1 MQAQTAQTAIGAHL
15 SDNTWGL
22 LDPNLPFRAQREP
35 ARLLWMNSPEMPLD
49 LQGPIDRPFDRM
61 GADFAGAPAI
71 EHLKAVARRFADRIA
86 MSDGTH
92 HVTYSDFL
100 ARALRLAQAIA
111 AVTSEGEAVGS
122 FLGNSVW
129 QPIAM
134 LACMAAGRLLV
145 PLNTRDPARRLADI
159 AAAARISVLI
169 GEGEASA
176 AEWIE
181 DSKLRWIDIE
191 PISERTVASPP
202 LPAVSVDAPALVL
215 YTSGST
221 GQPKGVVNS
230 QRSLLQRVQQYV
242 DACHTDAAD
251 VFMPLSGPTTIA
263 GCREM
268 LSALLTGAR
277 LHIVDVEALGLRGL
291 LRQMRS
297 QRVTITYIVPTLLR
311 ALITASE
318 PGDFESLRIVRI
330 GGEKVLWTDI
340 ALVRKV
346 VRPACFIQVSYLST
360 ETTGTQWFIPHDWDE
375 QDVTV
380 PVGYLLPGIAFAIL
394 DEDGESVPIGDVG
407 ELVIRSRY
415 VLLGYWE
422 NGQLSPALP
431 DTDDQLSRVFPT
443 GDLVTLD
450 ARGLMRVVGRKG
462 RQLKINGRR
471 VEPAELE
478 TVLRKIPYVRD
489 AVTIVTDANEL
500 VVFASSGDPARSTF
514 TTDIRNVVRQ
524 TLPTALH
531 PTRLHEIAEIPRIA
545 GGKVDVAR
553 LKVLDLENRKSSPAP
568 RLPAMNGIMEA
579 EEVVQQ
585 VWTSILGTADAA
597 GRWDEAGGDSLK
609 LLRCVLGLEEL
620 TGRELNMEAFT
631 VDMSAAD
638 MIHVLVTDARPE
650 RRQQDVELLPHLVM
664 LPGSMGYGPSLAA
677 FGAQLS
683 KVAHVIPIRY
693 PDLTATLTGCGS
705 VDDMAALAME
715 QIKAAQPRGD
725 IRLIGYSL
733 GGGVAFE
740 VATRLIV
747 EGRSVK
753 FLGILDTNIG
763 PRKHNYRETL
773 SRTLQR
779 IGSHRVTIYRM
790 LCRAISKCVVR
801 LGWQVPFCRLLESR
815 IWTHLPG
822 TRFILRLELEEILRM
837 QAFDRWRAASKTRLP
852 ITGTIFACNRR
863 SSQAHLGW
871 DSLFAQLDMIPIA
884 GGHLDLVIDPHLS
897 VNRPVIE
904 RAIASSYS

>member
-1 MQAQTAQTAIGAHL
+1 MAQTPIRADL
-15 SDNTWGL
+15 SKKACGL
-22 LDPNLPFRAQREP
+22 SGPNLRVQREP
-35 ARLLWMNSPEMPLD
+35 ARLLWVHSPEMPLD
-49 LQGPIDRPFDRM
+49 LQGPIGRPFERM

-71 EHLKAVARRFADRIA
+71 EHLRAVARKFADKIA
-86 MSDGTH
+86 VSDGIYQF
-92 HVTYSDFL
+92 TYAEFL
-100 ARALRLAQAIA
+100 ARVLRLAQAIA
-111 AVTSEGEAVGS
+111 AMTSEGEAVGS
-122 FLGNSVW
+122 FLGISMW

-145 PLNTRDPARRLADI
+145 PLNTRDPARRQADI

-169 GEGEASA
+169 GEGETGA

-181 DSKLRWIDIE
+181 SGNLRWIDIE
-191 PISERTVASPP
+191 TISEQTVASPL
-202 LPAVSVDAPALVL
+202 LPPVSVDAPALVL

-242 DACHTDAAD
+242 DACHTDATD

-263 GCREM
+263 GCREQ

-291 LRQMRS
+291 RRQMRS

-311 ALITASE
+311 ALANGSE

-346 VRPACFIQVSYLST
+346 VQPGCFIQVSYLST
-360 ETTGTQWFIPHDWDE
+360 ETTGTQWFIPDDCE
-375 QDVTV
+375 QQDVTV
-380 PVGYLLPGIAFAIL
+380 PVGYLLPGISFAVL
-394 DEDGESVPIGDVG
+394 DEDGKSVPIGDVG
-407 ELVIRSRY
+407 ELVIKSRY
-415 VLLGYWE
+415 VLLGYWD
-422 NGQLSPALP
+422 NGQLSRVPP
-431 DTDDQLSRVFPT
+431 DADDPLSRVFPT
-443 GDLVTLD
+443 GDLVTID

-478 TVLRKIPYVRD
+478 TVLRKTPYVRD

-500 VVFASSGDPARSTF
+500 VAFASSCDPARSTF

-524 TLPTALH
+524 TLPSALH
-531 PTRLHEIAEIPRIA
+531 PTRLHEIAEIPRTA

-553 LKVLDLENRKSSPAP
+553 LKVLDLENRRSSPAP
-568 RLPAMNGIMEA
+568 QLPAMKEMVEA
-579 EEVVQQ
+579 KEVVQQ

-609 LLRCVLGLEEL
+609 LLRCVMDLEEL
-620 TGRELNMEAFT
+620 TGEELNMQAFT

-638 MIHVLVTDARPE
+638 MVDVLVVEARPE
-650 RRQQDVELLPHLVM
+650 WRQRDAELLPLLVM

-683 KVAHVIPIRY
+683 KVARVIPIRY
-693 PDLTATLTGCGS
+693 PDLTATLAGCGS
-705 VDDMAALAME
+705 VDHMATLAME

-740 VATRLIV
+740 LASRLIA

-763 PRKHNYRETL
+763 PHQYSNYREAL

-779 IGSHRVTIYRM
+779 IRSHRVTVYRM
-790 LCRAISKCVVR
+790 LCRVISKCVVR
-801 LGWQVPFCRLLESR
+801 LKWQVPFCRLLESQ

-852 ITGTIFACNRR
+852 ITGTVFACNRR
-863 SSQAHLGW
+863 SSQKHLGW
-871 DSLFAQLDMIPIA
+871 DSVFAQLDVIPIA
-884 GGHLDLVIDPHLS
+884 GGHLDLVVEPHVA
-897 VNRPVIE
+897 VNLPIIQ
-904 RAIASSYS
+904 RAVAASYS

>member
-1 MQAQTAQTAIGAHL
+1 MMGTAMQAQTPMGAHL
-15 SDNTWGL
+15 SD
-22 LDPNLPFRAQREP
+22 RAQREP
-35 ARLLWMNSPEMPLD
+35 ARPLWMNSSEMPLD

-61 GADFAGAPAI
+61 GADFAAAPAI
-71 EHLKAVARRFADRIA
+71 EHLKAIARRFADKTA
-86 MSDGTH
+86 LSDRTH
-92 HVTYSDFL
+92 HITYSDFL
-100 ARALRLAQAIA
+100 AKVLRLANAIA

-145 PLNTRDPARRLADI
+145 PLNIRDPARRLTDI
-159 AAAARISVLI
+159 TTAARISVLI
-169 GEGEASA
+169 GQGDSSA

-181 DSKLRWIDIE
+181 GSKLRWIDIE
-191 PISERTVASPP
+191 PVSERTVAGLP
-202 LPAVSVDAPALVL
+202 LPPVSVDAPALVL

-242 DACHTDAAD
+242 DACHTNASD

-263 GCREM
+263 GCREI

-277 LHIVDVEALGLRGL
+277 LHIVDVEAIGLRGL

-297 QRVTITYIVPTLLR
+297 QQVTISYIVPALLR
-311 ALITASE
+311 AVVAASL
-318 PGDFESLRIVRI
+318 PGDFESLRIIRI

-346 VRPACFIQVSYLST
+346 VQPACFIQVSYLST
-360 ETTGTQWFIPHDWDE
+360 ETTGTQWFIPRDWEE

-380 PVGYLLPGIAFAIL
+380 PVGYLLPGISFAIL
-394 DEDGESVPIGDVG
+394 DEDGESVPIGEVG
-407 ELVIRSRY
+407 ELVIKSRY

-422 NGQLSPALP
+422 NGRLSPVLP
-431 DTDDQLSRVFPT
+431 DTDDRLSRVFPT

-489 AVTIVTDANEL
+489 AVAIVTDANEL

-514 TTDIRNVVRQ
+514 TTDLRNVVRQ
-524 TLPTALH
+524 TLPAALH
-531 PTRLHEIAEIPRIA
+531 PTRMHAIAEIPRIA

-553 LKVLDLENRKSSPAP
+553 LKVLDLGNRKSSPTP
-568 RLPAMNGIMEA
+568 RLPATKEIGKAKES
-579 EEVVQQ
+579 VQQ
-585 VWTSILGTADAA
+585 AWTSILGTTDAA

-609 LLRCVLGLEEL
+609 LLRCVMDLEVL

-638 MIHVLVTDARPE
+638 MIHVLATNARPE
-650 RRQQDVELLPHLVM
+650 REQRDAELLPHLVM

-677 FGAQLS
+677 FGSQLS
-683 KVAHVIPIRY
+683 KVAHVVPIRY
-693 PDLTATLTGCGS
+693 PDLNATLAGCGS
-705 VDDMAALAME
+705 VDDMAASAMQ
-715 QIKAAQPRGD
+715 QIKAAQPHGD
-725 IRLIGYSL
+725 LRLIGYSL

-740 VATRLIV
+740 VATRLIA

-763 PRKHNYRETL
+763 PRTRNYRETL

-779 IGSHRVTIYRM
+779 IRSHRVTIYRM
-790 LCRAISKCVVR
+790 LCRSTSKFAVR
-801 LGWQVPFCRLLESR
+801 LGWELPFCRLLESR
-815 IWTHLPG
+815 IWTHLPA

-837 QAFDRWRAASKTRLP
+837 QAFDRWRAAGKTRLP
-852 ITGTIFACNRR
+852 ITGTIFACNRH
-863 SSQAHLGW
+863 SSQTHLGW
-871 DSLFAQLDMIPIA
+871 DSLFTDLDVIPIA